1 MNETEAD
8 PPPTREKSV
17 DKQQV
22 HFNAFMRKN
31 LPIAMSRLG
40 FHSAIFSDALLMRLC
55 TSLYVTRTCST
66 SAIAS
71 EMKAQRER
79 RRDEEDKDGIQSKR
93 TMRAPSPGLQFK
105 VTVAK
110 GSQPN

>member
-1 MNETEAD
+1 MRYITQYDKLVSSQVNETEAN

-17 DKQQV
+17 DKQQA
-22 HFNAFMRKN
+22 HFNAFMREN

-40 FHSAIFSDALLMRLC
+40 FHSAIFSDAPLMRLC

-71 EMKAQRER
+71 GMKAQ
-79 RRDEEDKDGIQSKR
+79 RRDEEDKDGIQLKR
-93 TMRAPSPGLQFK
+93 TM
-105 VTVAK
+105 
-110 GSQPN
+110 